1 MNKPIHGLRAIAE
14 SVNYEDVVKKAN
26 LRPSLPLIVI
36 APGAGERRRMWP
48 AKKFHALCAQILK
61 ESNACIVLTGTQR
74 EQPIVAALMEGLDDQ
89 RIRWA
94 EGLNLFELTRLICL
108 ATAFVGNDSGGG
120 HVAGLLGTPTVS
132 LHVQPKDGD
141 ATSVHMAEKCRP
153 VGPNITLLQPN
164 TCLPPC
170 KGYCASESLH
180 CLDQIGV
187 EEVWEAIKPMLFGSP
202 AYVAPRERPNLQVET
217 ENLPDCTA
225 VASAADG
232 VK

>member
-26 LRPSLPLIVI
+26 LRRPSPPVDRDRS
-36 APGAGERRRMWP
+36 GRRR
-48 AKKFHALCAQILK
+48 AKKDVACGKKFHALCAQILK

-141 ATSVHMAEKCRP
+141 ATYVHMAEKCRP

-202 AYVAPRERPNLQVET
+202 AYVAPRERPNLQVEQRT
-217 ENLPDCTA
+217 YQTVRP
-225 VASAADG
+225 
-232 VK
+232 